1 MLSELYDLI
10 EDEYKKRDRRGN
22 ICFIRRYFPQI
33 ELREIPKMAHAEPVI
48 VHPEDF
54 CRYANEFFN

>member
-1 MLSELYDLI
+1 MHLTAVYYG
-10 EDEYKKRDRRGN
+10 EDEKRDRRGN
-22 ICFIRRYFPQI
+22 IRFIRRYLPRI
-33 ELREIPKMAHAEPVI
+33 ELREIPKMAHAELVI